1 MDFKDSVRYI
11 PLFKG
16 LPEGQIEELS
26 RISVRHSFVKDQT
39 IFSEGDEAA
48 GFYVLISGRV
58 KIFKLSREGK
68 EQILHIIEPF
78 EPFGEVPA
86 FTGRRF
92 PAHAEAI
99 EDSITL
105 LFPRASIIQSIKN
118 DPSLALNMLAL
129 LSQRLRQFTVLVED
143 LSLKEVPQR
152 LAAYMLLLSDREKTD
167 NIELN
172 INKRQLASLL
182 GTIPE
187 TMSRILSRMTANGL
201 IEVQGRKIKLI
212 DKKAI
217 EDLAYGAKL
226 DI

>member
-1 MDFKDSVRYI
+1 MDVKDSIRYI
-11 PLFKG
+11 PLFQG
-16 LPEGQIEELS
+16 LPNSQIEELS
-26 RISVRHSFVKDQT
+26 RIAIRHSFLKEQM
-39 IFSEGDEAA
+39 IFSEGDEAD
-48 GFYVLISGRV
+48 GLYILISGRV
-58 KIFKLSREGK
+58 KIFKLSSEGK
-68 EQILHIIEPF
+68 EQILHIIEAL

-99 EDSITL
+99 EDSTTL
-105 LFPRASIIQSIKN
+105 LFPRDSIIQSIKN
-118 DPSLALNMLAL
+118 DPSLAFNMLAL
-129 LSQRLRQFTVLVED
+129 LSQRLRQFTVLVEN

-167 NIELN
+167 YIELN

-187 TMSRILSRMTANGL
+187 TMSRILNRMKTNGL

-217 EDLAYGAKL
+217 EALVYGAKL

>member
-1 MDFKDSVRYI
+1 MDLKDSIRYI

-16 LPEGQIEELS
+16 LPEGQIDEFS
-26 RISVRHSFVKDQT
+26 RIAVRHSFAKDQT
-39 IFSEGDEAA
+39 IFSEGDEAG
-48 GFYVLISGRV
+48 GFYVLVSGRV

-105 LFPRASIIQSIKN
+105 FFPMDSIIRSIQN

-129 LSQRLRQFTVLVED
+129 LSQRLRQFTVLVEG

-201 IEVQGRKIKLI
+201 IEVQGRRIKLI
-212 DKKAI
+212 DKKAL

>member
-1 MDFKDSVRYI
+1 MDIRDSIRYI

-26 RISVRHSFVKDQT
+26 RIAIRYSFVKNQV
-39 IFSEGDEAA
+39 IFSEGDEAD

-58 KIFKLSREGK
+58 KIFKVSREGK

-92 PAHAEAI
+92 PAHAEAM
-99 EDSITL
+99 EDSTTLFFLRDSITKL
-105 LFPRASIIQSIKN
+105 IKN

-129 LSQRLRQFTVLVED
+129 LSQRLRQFTVLVEN
-143 LSLKEVPQR
+143 LSLKEVHQR
-152 LAAYMLLLSDREKTD
+152 LAAYMLLISDREQSD

-172 INKRQLASLL
+172 INKGQLASLL

-187 TMSRILSRMTANGL
+187 TISRTLNKMTANGL
-201 IEVQGRKIKLI
+201 VEVQGKRIRLV
-212 DKKAI
+212 DKKAL